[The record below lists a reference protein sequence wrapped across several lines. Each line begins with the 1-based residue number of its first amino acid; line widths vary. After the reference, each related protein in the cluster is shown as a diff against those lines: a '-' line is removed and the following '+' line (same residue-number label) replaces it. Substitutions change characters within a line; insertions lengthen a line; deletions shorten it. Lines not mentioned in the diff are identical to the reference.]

1 MKFVGLH
8 KIIISS
14 MVEAIKFDQDIGKQ
28 IVERLTDLIQ
38 FHPKFMLPISLDLL
52 NIMNQ
57 IIKTKDFDDSLR
69 NAGLTNVIQL
79 C

>member
-8 KIIISS
+8 KIIIST

-52 NIMNQ
+52 NIMN
-57 IIKTKDFDDSLR
+57 
-69 NAGLTNVIQL
+69 
-79 C
+79 

>member
-8 KIIISS
+8 KIIINN

-52 NIMNQ
+52 HIMNE
-57 IIKTKDFDDSLR
+57 IIKIKTFDEALR
-69 NAGLTNVIQL
+69 NAGLTIVI
-79 C
+79 